1 MFFNFL
7 ITWLLFVLG
16 DPGTVPRLQKHSVE
30 RGNQL
35 LPLRTSLNAG
45 WALMGE
51 PVFLKNPEENAVTQE
66 LLSCTLVL
74 PCRRALVMVCPAAGV
89 SIIPAD

>member
-7 ITWLLFVLG
+7 ITWLLFVSG

-35 LPLRTSLNAG
+35 LPLKS
-45 WALMGE
+45 
-51 PVFLKNPEENAVTQE
+51 Q
-66 LLSCTLVL
+66 
-74 PCRRALVMVCPAAGV
+74 RRVGF
-89 SIIPAD
+89 DG